1 MVKFLEIFAAGLFS
15 ALLFIALP
23 VFAADFESDVESGLV
38 KKNAIKTEN
47 LRIEFSDIIGSQTDS
62 DGDGI
67 SDIIETVAEAGETSY
82 IMETGE
88 LGYDE
93 PFDESDGRKLIV
105 ILDDTYAYLEEGV
118 LGITGLLSN
127 GDPYVALDPWMSDD
141 YLKITIAHEIF
152 HAIQFGYDVNF
163 AYTYQGINWA
173 EASAVWMEDVIFDE
187 INDYALYI
195 PDFFSYVDY
204 SIFASIVPTG
214 SLYEY
219 GMNIWPRF
227 LSEYF
232 GTNDVIRDIWDAYFT
247 SDIGYDSDLK
257 VYDAVNDVIEDG
269 GGTLEEIFQQFTLWN
284 LDLSQYEEG
293 DLYPQVFVLEGQKS
307 EDYTLIDEN
316 YAPAL
321 YGSNYLYFENAS
333 SEDNFY
339 FHVVKPEGVS
349 YAISLVPVQGET
361 FNSEMAVTTLVE
373 KFEEMDEAL
382 FIEGIDGQDGI
393 VVIVSSLEKEFDSG
407 NNSEVFDEGYLYYYL
422 AEFGTTEADFSE
434 KISVSEEGE
443 MAEEI
448 EEGEETKEGE
458 DVEEATDVRS
468 EDALNLTLLS
478 YDDDSATFSW
488 DRLLDSDV
496 DAYEIHYGLESQDY
510 ADSKSIE
517 NDYTTSA
524 TVSGLGEGSTYYF
537 QLIALDGEGDQ
548 VGEESQEVVVTP
560 AEWIFEDISYLNEH
574 YDAIS
579 ALTEIGIF
587 KGYTD
592 GTFHPN
598 NEINRAELLKI
609 LIEGRDI
616 DIDES
621 RYENCFPDVHEEW
634 FASYVCY
641 AEAKGWVKGYS
652 DGYFRPE
659 NSVNKV
665 EALKMLFKVYEAG
678 LTEGIRVA
686 SLNYSDLDESAWYA
700 IYVWEA
706 SDLGILEEGYGGEF
720 NPELARTRGE
730 MAEELYRYLV
740 VTEVL
745 KE

>member
-1 MVKFLEIFAAGLFS
+1 MKLLKTLPTILFFTLS
-15 ALLFIALP
+15 FALP
-23 VFAADFESDVESGLV
+23 VFAADFESEVENGLV

-47 LRIEFSDIIGSQTDS
+47 LRIEFSDIIANQTDS

-67 SDIIETVAEAGETSY
+67 ADIIETVAEAGETSY
-82 IMETGE
+82 TLETGE
-88 LGYDE
+88 LGYEE
-93 PFDESDGRKLIV
+93 PFDESNGRKLIV

-141 YLKITIAHEIF
+141 YLKITIAHEVF

-173 EASAVWMEDVIFDE
+173 EASAVWMEDIVFDE

-195 PDFFSYVDY
+195 PDFFTYVDY
-204 SIFASIVPTG
+204 SIFASIVPTD

-227 LSEYF
+227 LAEYY
-232 GTNDVIRDIWDAYFT
+232 GTNNVIREIWESYFA
-247 SDIGYDSDLK
+247 SDVGYDSDLK
-257 VYDAVNDVIEDG
+257 IYDAVNEVIGDR
-269 GGTLEEIFQQFTLWN
+269 GGTLEQIFQQFTLWN

-293 DLYPQVFVLEGQKS
+293 ELYPQVFVLEGLKA
-307 EDYTLIDEN
+307 EDYTLIEGD

-321 YGSNYLYFENAS
+321 YGSNYLYFENS
-333 SEDNFY
+333 TGENNFY
-339 FHVVKPEGVS
+339 FHIVKPEGVS
-349 YAISLVPVQGET
+349 YAVSLVPYQGDD
-361 FNSEMAVTTLVE
+361 FNSDAAVTVLIE
-373 KFEEMDEAL
+373 KNEEMDQAL
-382 FIEGIDGQDGI
+382 FIQGIDQKDGI
-393 VVIVSSLEKEFDSG
+393 MAIVSSLEKEFDSG

-422 AEFGTTEADFSE
+422 AEFGTNEADFSE
-434 KISVSEEGE
+434 KIGVSEDEE
-443 MAEEI
+443 MVEEI
-448 EEGEETKEGE
+448 EEVEETKEGE
-458 DVEEATDVRS
+458 DVEEAPDVRN
-468 EDALNLTLLS
+468 EDTLGLTLLS
-478 YDDDSATFSW
+478 YDEDSATFSW
-488 DRLLDSDV
+488 NRLLDSAV
-496 DAYEIHYGLESQDY
+496 DGYEIRYGLESQDY
-510 ADSKSIE
+510 SDVKNIE

-524 TVSGLGEGSTYYF
+524 KVSDLEEGNTYYF
-537 QLIALDGEGDQ
+537 QLIALDDENDQ
-548 VGEESQEVVVTP
+548 VGEESQEVVVTT
-560 AEWIFEDISYLNEH
+560 AEWIFEDISYLDEH

-592 GTFHPN
+592 GTFRPN

-616 DIDES
+616 EIDES

-686 SLNYSDLDESAWYA
+686 SLSYSDLDEGAWYA
-700 IYVWEA
+700 IYVWKA
-706 SDLGILEEGYGGEF
+706 SDLGILEEEYGGEF